1 MKIKT
6 KAKRSSKIPT
16 ASIADI
22 VFLLLIFFMS
32 VTVFKQYQGLR
43 VELPLAKATKKIERK
58 RMITHIWINAQGEI
72 NVDDVMVTLGN
83 INTVMCQKISEN
95 PATIVSLRADS
106 RVKYAIVAQVI
117 EELKQSNALRVS
129 FATLTEGGETG

>member
-6 KAKRSSKIPT
+6 KAKSSSKIPT

-32 VTVFKQYQGLR
+32 VTVFKEYQGLK

-58 RMITHIWINAQGEI
+58 RMITHIWINARGEI
-72 NVDDVMVTLGN
+72 NVDDVMVTLEN
-83 INTVMCQKISEN
+83 INTVMLQKISEN

-106 RVKYAIVAQVI
+106 RVKYAIVAQLI
-117 EELKQSNALRVS
+117 EELKQSNALRVN
-129 FATLTEGGETG
+129 FATLTEGGEPG

>member
-1 MKIKT
+1 
-6 KAKRSSKIPT
+6 
-16 ASIADI
+16 
-22 VFLLLIFFMS
+22 MS

-58 RMITHIWINAQGEI
+58 RMITHIWINTQGEI
-72 NVDDVMVTLGN
+72 NVDDVMVTLEN
-83 INTVMCQKISEN
+83 ISTVMCQKISEN

-106 RVKYAIVAQVI
+106 RVKYAIIAQVI

>member
-6 KAKRSSKIPT
+6 KAKRSSRIPT

-32 VTVFKQYQGLR
+32 VTVFKEYQGLR

-106 RVKYAIVAQVI
+106 RVKYAIVAQLI
-117 EELKQSNALRVS
+117 EELKQSNALRIS